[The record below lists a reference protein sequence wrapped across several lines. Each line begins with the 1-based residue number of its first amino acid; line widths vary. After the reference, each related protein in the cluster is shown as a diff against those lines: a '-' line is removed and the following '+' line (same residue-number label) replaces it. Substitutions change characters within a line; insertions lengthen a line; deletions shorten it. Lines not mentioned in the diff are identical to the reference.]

1 MRNAKGGTSKAMD
14 YTIWV
19 IGTALIGVCC
29 LLIGYLWGARE
40 PEPKQTGL
48 DIMADLGKL
57 LDEMERKGQIW

>member
-1 MRNAKGGTSKAMD
+1 MD
-14 YTIWV
+14 YTIWS

-48 DIMADLGKL
+48 DIWRDLDAQL
-57 LDEMERKGQIW
+57 EEMERKGQIW